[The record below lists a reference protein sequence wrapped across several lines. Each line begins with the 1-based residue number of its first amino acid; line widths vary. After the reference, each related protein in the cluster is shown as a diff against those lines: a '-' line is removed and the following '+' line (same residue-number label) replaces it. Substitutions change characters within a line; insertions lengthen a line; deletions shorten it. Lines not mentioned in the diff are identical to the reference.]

1 MASALASQLQQ
12 LREAGAGSKRRT
24 DTFLYEQREAARL
37 DDETV
42 YNLAWNGLLELKQ
55 LDARFEALD
64 ADAGVAKL
72 FSRQRI
78 HFHRAQSAK
87 ADEQELNDA
96 LHKVLDA
103 LSAYFLLGAA
113 HKVLEF
119 LVRRYEVHRYN
130 VDAVM
135 AAIVAYHESSWF
147 VRMVRILHIHET
159 RWEFLLPV
167 KTQGTPLLRAALV
180 QRATDESSVI
190 EFVFQAAAR
199 TGASNPK
206 LTSLYTLVV
215 LQMLEQGKVTERMLR
230 WLIPQLLEALK
241 SDSFP
246 ELQSSAY
253 MIVTKLASKA
263 TLTEQVVDALV
274 KSLVKY
280 AQAGAQMNA
289 LLCVIFLAQ
298 TQPSFRLSNSA
309 GKHLVHM
316 ENAADFLRDAT
327 ANYES
332 AKFVQLLTLFLTQH
346 MKSADDAYSCLLTTL
361 IESVSVVDNFT
372 DELVETMLDQ
382 AQELVFAKD
391 NKRVQAIS
399 QALVSLSKKN
409 ANKVDAVVSSL
420 LAKQNKKSKQ
430 DKKLNAFLTKTFEN
444 VANSAHFVPSNTDA
458 NTSLA
463 LALDHPTEHIRYQA
477 LVSLAKMNDANTEA
491 TESSKDQVLTSG
503 DVLLRRFL
511 DDSKRIATF
520 MISSSLGDLMVSLSS
535 KKRTL
540 DTIAQALRKWSSRGD
555 ASVVEA
561 LADFVLKN
569 FRKSNAS
576 SDIDEKLL
584 VLFVS
589 VVATEKSSKKSVVTV
604 DTVWNWIS
612 ALEHPFGV
620 SALKAS
626 KKQDKTIA
634 GLAEIFGHVLAAN
647 VPGLLPF
654 CLRWSQKSEFNEYP
668 LTSFLIEVLSAARTQ
683 LASKKSKTKKTKE
696 QQVSLD
702 QSFRFVLKKEFVSL
716 CEDKVS
722 DEQTAQAV
730 YVASKLSEV
739 IHDLFAV
746 SRYDFDT
753 CVATLLQSPTP
764 VFIHIQECLLEL
776 FHADLE
782 NQLLPTM
789 ARIVTKPDSSTDVLS
804 VMAKTRSLD
813 IISAVLEGYSYSESD
828 EELEQLVN
836 VIPVVIVALSDSSK
850 VVRQAAVSCL
860 DRWAVSCGD
869 AVRKSKSK
877 SLKVL
882 QKASTFLLQAKQDV
896 TMDANSV
903 FTLCGTYNAQSE
915 SSSFNQLL
923 MNFVSS
929 ASSDEMCIAVRLL
942 ELLKPVK
949 EQSFWLQSVDF
960 FHQSLAGCST
970 SGAVAETTK
979 LLTEFLAHYLDPVV
993 AITTAKQGKTAVPKA
1008 FLDAI
1013 LATLRSDKDVVA
1025 HLQTLQLF
1033 AVTNFSATFYTA
1045 LDEAS
1050 RNVAVDKLLRL
1061 LMNSEE
1067 AVASKLIQCLNA
1079 LPISYSTF
1087 VRLLKR
1093 QLDSDVEFLELNC
1106 ILEVLAIKVESSR
1119 SYEEPAGDIG
1129 KLLTTLCDVLALFCD
1144 PKHESVV
1151 SEYILQVLFSCL
1163 RRVCEISS
1171 ASTKHTT
1178 GRSEKA
1184 TSHAVTDVKPELL
1197 VKHSLT
1203 CLSRTSSPQTR
1214 NEALLFIS
1222 SLVNLHPASVLA
1234 SLDQILSF
1242 VGAGSIRHEDEYSFH
1257 VLETIIKAVVP
1268 HIVEAKNNQTDTLI
1282 TPQRFIGLFV
1292 SAFNQVPKSKR
1303 GALFEVVVESLGSE
1317 LLPYCAV
1324 ALLQH
1329 AAVVEDMDAQRERVQ
1344 FAHNLCFSFTCPEQV
1359 STLVMILRMARD
1371 LLPHVIEEAD
1381 TDTDDI
1387 EDDDDDVEYERFVL
1401 DERLVSSNELSR
1413 QFNSMLVKFVTAHL
1427 RARELHHKILRYES
1441 ERDRSGEQE
1450 EGDALQHNYLMLAQL
1465 VLLYFRRVAREQS
1478 LHDDEGG
1485 FWTTLASDS
1494 IEILGAL
1501 QQLLSTPGFVAVIGE
1516 LLHHDNSLVRKKA
1529 MQLFNER
1536 LQEERDSLTSGEAL
1550 LFIDMLDELD
1560 NILQNAEGSE
1570 NSVNIQTALL
1580 SVDILARNFADGH
1593 PKRFQQILPTIVKY
1607 VDQDV
1612 VNVPPMT
1619 LHLFGCAFVC
1629 LSSICRAV
1637 GPVVFPLLPK
1647 FFPRLLNGIEYC
1659 SSTNGVSGTKA
1670 VLQCLLAALEVF
1682 TDKIPQFLGP
1692 YLPAVVRAL
1701 LTPAVLST
1709 APSNTQVLMSVDCC
1723 FLNLCNHVELRQLLP
1738 TLFGAYEHVL
1748 TLQSDTSVT
1757 RLFSVVGT
1765 VVNDLDLPAIRK
1777 HLPSFAR
1784 FFVTAL
1790 DARRVHASKLEDL
1803 DEVEDDV
1810 LECLVQFILKLSEKQ
1825 LKPLFL
1831 KLAEWAQTRV
1841 GSSGKSGDIS
1851 RRIAF
1856 FKLVVKLSER
1866 LRGIFVPYYAHV
1878 LEFLTTALRES
1889 RKVLMQ
1895 KPPRSSEESASDDD
1909 DDFFASEEEPP
1920 TKKAKLSASASTIDA
1935 KAEREVNTLLLST
1948 VVRALDGCFVHDTGG
1963 FMEKDRFDVVLTP
1976 LVDVLD
1982 VLHYDSSMR
1991 EFVLE
1996 TVAPCLANLAWAAKS
2011 DLLWKPL
2018 HYAVLMKSRG
2028 DNAAVRLAALVTVEK
2043 CYQVIGDEF
2052 LAMLPESIPFLAELM
2067 EDTNDEV
2074 EKTCHRVIKQIED
2087 ISGESLDQYLT
2098 S

>member
-1 MASALASQLQQ
+1 MPSALASQLQQ
-12 LREAGAGSKRRT
+12 LRETGAGSKRRT
-24 DTFLYEQREAARL
+24 DTFLYDQREAARL

-55 LDARFEALD
+55 LDARFEELD

-78 HFHRAQSAK
+78 HFHRTQGTK
-87 ADEQELNDA
+87 ADELELNDA

-135 AAIVAYHESSWF
+135 ATIVAYHESSWF

-159 RWEFLLPV
+159 RWEFLLQV

-180 QRATDESSVI
+180 QRVIDESSVI

-199 TGASNPK
+199 IGASNPK

-215 LQMLEQGKVTERMLR
+215 LQMLEQGNVTEKMLR
-230 WLIPQLLEALK
+230 WLIPQLLTALK
-241 SDSFP
+241 STKFP

-263 TLTEQVVDALV
+263 TLTDKVVDALV

-280 AQAGAQMNA
+280 AQAGAQSNA

-298 TQPSFRLSNSA
+298 TQPSFRLSSSA
-309 GKHLVHM
+309 GKHLVQM
-316 ENAADFLRDAT
+316 ENAADFLRDAA

-332 AKFVQLLTLFLTQH
+332 AKFVQLLTLFLTKH
-346 MKSADDAYSCLLTTL
+346 MKATDDEYSRLLMTL
-361 IESVSVVDNFT
+361 IESVSVVDTFS
-372 DELVETMLDQ
+372 DELVEAMLEQ
-382 AQELVFAKD
+382 AQEHAFAMS
-391 NKRVQAIS
+391 NQRVQAIS
-399 QALVSLSKKN
+399 QALVALSKKN
-409 ANKVDAVVSSL
+409 ATEVDAVVSRL
-420 LAKQNKKSKQ
+420 LSNQKMKSKH
-430 DKKLNAFLTKTFEN
+430 DKKQVTGFLTETFKN
-444 VANSAHFVPSNTDA
+444 VANSAHFVPLDTNAD
-458 NTSLA
+458 TSLA

-477 LVSLAKMNDANTEA
+477 LITLAKMNDANAET
-491 TESSKDQVLTSG
+491 KDHVLTSG
-503 DVLLRRFL
+503 DILFRRLL

-520 MISSSLGDLMVSLSS
+520 MISSSLGDLMLSLSS
-535 KKRTL
+535 RKKML
-540 DTIAQALRKWSSRGD
+540 DAIVQAVRKWSSRGEP
-555 ASVVEA
+555 SVVEA
-561 LADFVLKN
+561 IVDFVLKN
-569 FRKSNAS
+569 FRKTAS
-576 SDIDEKLL
+576 SEIDEKLL
-584 VLFVS
+584 VLFIS
-589 VVATEKSSKKSVVTV
+589 VLDTENSSKKSIASV
-604 DTVWNWIS
+604 DTAWTWIA
-612 ALEHPFGV
+612 ALTHPFGV
-620 SALKAS
+620 SASKAS
-626 KKQDKTIA
+626 KSDEKTIA
-634 GLAEIFGHVLAAN
+634 DLADNFGHALAAN

-654 CLRWSQKSEFNEYP
+654 CLQWTQKSEFNECP
-668 LTSFLIEVLSAARTQ
+668 MTSFLIEVLSAARTQ
-683 LASKKSKTKKTKE
+683 LVAKKSKTKKTKE
-696 QQVSLD
+696 EQASLD

-716 CEDKVS
+716 CEENASEK
-722 DEQTAQAV
+722 QIAQAV
-730 YVASKLSEV
+730 RVASKLSEV
-739 IHDLFAV
+739 MSDACAV
-746 SRYDFDT
+746 SRYDFDL

-764 VFIHIQECLLEL
+764 VFIRIQECLLEL
-776 FHADLE
+776 FHGALE
-782 NQLLPTM
+782 AQLLPTM
-789 ARIVTKPDSSTDVLS
+789 ARIVTRPDSSTDVLS
-804 VMAKTRSLD
+804 VLAKTRSLG
-813 IISAVLEGYSYSESD
+813 IISAVLEGFSYSESD
-828 EELEQLVN
+828 EELQQLVN
-836 VIPVVIVALSDSSK
+836 AIPVVIVALSDSSK

-860 DRWAVSCGD
+860 DRWVLSCGD
-869 AVRKSKSK
+869 AVRESTSKN
-877 SLKVL
+877 LKVL
-882 QKASTFLLQAKQDV
+882 QNASTFFLQAKQDMM
-896 TMDANSV
+896 MDANSV
-903 FTLCGTYNAQSE
+903 VTLCGTYSAQE
-915 SSSFNQLL
+915 DSSSFNQLL
-923 MNFVSS
+923 MDFVSS
-929 ASSDEMCIAVRLL
+929 ASSDEMCVAVKLL
-942 ELLKPVK
+942 ELLKPVQT
-949 EQSFWLQSVDF
+949 QSFWLQSVDF
-960 FHQSLAGCST
+960 FQQALTGCST
-970 SGAVAETTK
+970 SGAVGETAK

-993 AITTAKQGKTAVPKA
+993 AITTTKQGKTAVSRV
-1008 FLDAI
+1008 FLDAV
-1013 LATLRSDKDVVA
+1013 LATLRPDKEAIA
-1025 HLQTLQLF
+1025 HLQTVQLF
-1033 AVTNFSATFYTA
+1033 AVTNLSATFYEA
-1045 LDEAS
+1045 LDDVS
-1050 RNVAVDKLLRL
+1050 RNIVVDKLLRL
-1061 LMNSEE
+1061 LMSADE

-1079 LPISYSTF
+1079 LPISYNTF
-1087 VRLLKR
+1087 ARLLKE
-1093 QLDSDVEFLELNC
+1093 QLGSTLEFAELSC
-1106 ILEVLAIKVESSR
+1106 VLEVLAIKVDSSS
-1119 SYEEPAGDIG
+1119 SYEEPTADIS
-1129 KLLTTLCDVLALFCD
+1129 KLLTALCDVLALFCD

-1163 RRVCEISS
+1163 RRVCEVSS
-1171 ASTKHTT
+1171 SSSKKANGHSAKTAKH
-1178 GRSEKA
+1178 A
-1184 TSHAVTDVKPELL
+1184 ATDVKPELL
-1197 VKHSLT
+1197 VNHSLT
-1203 CLSRTSSPQTR
+1203 CLACTSSPQTR

-1234 SLDQILSF
+1234 SLDKILSF
-1242 VGAGSIRHEDEYSFH
+1242 VGASSIRQEDEYSFH

-1268 HIVEAKNNQTDTLI
+1268 HIVEAKNHQDDQLI

-1292 SAFNQVPKSKR
+1292 SSFSQIPKSKR
-1303 GALFEVVVESLGSE
+1303 GALFEVVVGSLGSE

-1329 AAVVEDMDAQRERVQ
+1329 AAVVEDMDTQRERVQ
-1344 FAHNLCFSFTCPEQV
+1344 FAHNLCFSFTCSEQV
-1359 STLVMILRMARD
+1359 SSLVMILRMARD
-1371 LLPHVIEEAD
+1371 LLPHVVEDAE
-1381 TDTDDI
+1381 TDTDEM

-1401 DERLVSSNELSR
+1401 DERLASSNGLCR
-1413 QFNSMLVKFVTAHL
+1413 QFNSILVKFVTAHL
-1427 RARELHHKILRYES
+1427 RARELHRKILSYES
-1441 ERDRSGEQE
+1441 ERDQADE
-1450 EGDALQHNYLMLAQL
+1450 EEEVDVLQHNYLMLAQL
-1465 VLLYFRRVAREQS
+1465 VLLYFRRVAGEQS
-1478 LHDDEGG
+1478 RHDDESG
-1485 FWTTLASDS
+1485 FWTTLASES

-1560 NILQNAEGSE
+1560 SILQNVEGSE

-1580 SVDILARNFADGH
+1580 SVDILARNFAEGH
-1593 PKRFQQILPTIVKY
+1593 SKRFQQVLPTIVKY

-1612 VNVPPMT
+1612 VNAPPMT

-1629 LSSICRAV
+1629 LSSICRHV

-1701 LTPAVLST
+1701 LSPAVLST
-1709 APSNTQVLMSVDCC
+1709 APSNAQVLMSIDCC

-1757 RLFSVVGT
+1757 RLFSVVAT
-1765 VVNDLDLPAIRK
+1765 VVNDLDLAGIRK

-1784 FFVTAL
+1784 FFVTSL
-1790 DARRVHASKLEDL
+1790 DVRRVHASKLQDL
-1803 DEVEDDV
+1803 DEVEDEV

-1831 KLAEWAQTRV
+1831 KLAEWAQTHV

-1851 RRIAF
+1851 RRIVF
-1856 FKLVVKLSER
+1856 FKLVVKLSDR

-1878 LEFLTTALRES
+1878 LEFLTSALRES

-1895 KPPRSSEESASDDD
+1895 KPPRSSEESDSDDD

-1920 TKKAKLSASASTIDA
+1920 TKKVKLGSSTSIVDA
-1935 KAEREVNTLLLST
+1935 KTERELNTLLLST
-1948 VVRALDGCFVHDTGG
+1948 VVRALDGCFVHDTDG
-1963 FMEKDRFDVVLTP
+1963 FMEKDRFDVVLSP

-1982 VLHYDSSMR
+1982 VLQYDSSMR

-2028 DNAAVRLAALVTVEK
+2028 DNASVRLAALVTVEK

-2098 S
+2098 T